1 MAPVMTA
8 QDRSLID
15 LSGDSTVQDRSAFV
29 SVAEAARRLGVSTAT
44 VKRRIRDGT
53 LEAEPLSR
61 PQGIEYRARLPR
73 DVTVPLA
80 APASDVSPPLTERSG
95 SEPAALMGSAHVTT
109 QDVSAAITAAIA
121 PLAERLAVQDATIAR
136 QAETIA
142 SQADAIAELRED
154 RGRLTAEL
162 AAAHERIAAL
172 AAPQQLVEAST
183 APEVVDLTSGGMPP
197 RPGGA
202 AGARGWRPA
211 WSLRWSPR
219 RAVRRQPRPS
229 TPECVG
235 WLAPA
240 WIGGVLSSSTIRAGR
255 GR

>member
-1 MAPVMTA
+1 MDLIRDERDAGFPQRPGVFVSEAGQGLPTPAPPGARAGHHSGRIMAPVMTA

-121 PLAERLAVQDATIAR
+121 PWPNGWPSRMPQ
-136 QAETIA
+136 
-142 SQADAIAELRED
+142 SP
-154 RGRLTAEL
+154 GRLRRSRARPTLSPSSARTGAGSL
-162 AAAHERIAAL
+162 PSWPR
-172 AAPQQLVEAST
+172 P
-183 APEVVDLTSGGMPP
+183 TSG
-197 RPGGA
+197 
-202 AGARGWRPA
+202 
-211 WSLRWSPR
+211 SPR
-219 RAVRRQPRPS
+219 WQPH
-229 TPECVG
+229 
-235 WLAPA
+235 
-240 WIGGVLSSSTIRAGR
+240 SSSWKRPQRRKLWT
-255 GR
+255 